1 MGTMA
6 GSTEGRSS
14 PRGNAGM
21 PDMSRQPRALA
32 DTPQGE
38 HYQVTD
44 DGSTSRGLSAFLGLF
59 SVGLGMAQLVSPG
72 SVARLCGIADDDQNR
87 SAMRAL
93 GLRELTSGVGIL
105 SQPHR
110 PEWVWSRV
118 AGDMMDLALLGRVL
132 THDENERQ
140 RTSAATAAVLGVT
153 ALDFVVARR
162 LQQEHQRRGEERVPR
177 TMATPAQ
184 QKAAVRAIH
193 TKMSVTVNKPVEE
206 VYAFW
211 RDFEN
216 LPRFMRHLES
226 VRVLDER
233 RSHWVAKAP
242 AGATVEW
249 DAEITEEEPDRRL
262 AWRSLEGAD
271 VYNAGAVEF
280 TPAPQAGTEVRVE
293 LRYSPP
299 GGVLASKLA
308 MLFREEPGQ
317 QVQDDLRHFKQVLE
331 TGEIVYSDATYNRG
345 MHPAQ
350 PLREEEL

>member
-6 GSTEGRSS
+6 GSMEGRSS
-14 PRGNAGM
+14 PRRSAGAA

-32 DTPQGE
+32 DMPEGS
-38 HYQVTD
+38 HYEATD
-44 DGSTSRGLSAFLGLF
+44 DGSTSRGLSTFLGLF

-72 SVARLCGIADDDQNR
+72 SVARLCGIADDEQNR

-93 GLRELTSGVGIL
+93 GLRELTSGMGIL

-132 THDENERQ
+132 TRDENERQ
-140 RTSAATAAVLGVT
+140 RTSAATAAVVGVT
-153 ALDFVVARR
+153 ALDIVVARR
-162 LQQEHQRRGEERVPR
+162 LQQEQQQRSERIPR
-177 TMATPAQ
+177 AMASPAQ

-211 RDFEN
+211 RDLEN

-249 DAEITEEEPDRRL
+249 DAEITEEEPGRRI
-262 AWRSLEGAD
+262 AWRSIEGAD
-271 VYNAGAVEF
+271 VYNAGVVEF
-280 TPAPQAGTEVRVE
+280 APAPQAGTEVRVE

-317 QVQDDLRHFKQVLE
+317 QVQDDLRHFKQVME
-331 TGEIVYSDATYNRG
+331 TGEIVYSDATYHRG

-350 PLREEEL
+350 PLREDEL